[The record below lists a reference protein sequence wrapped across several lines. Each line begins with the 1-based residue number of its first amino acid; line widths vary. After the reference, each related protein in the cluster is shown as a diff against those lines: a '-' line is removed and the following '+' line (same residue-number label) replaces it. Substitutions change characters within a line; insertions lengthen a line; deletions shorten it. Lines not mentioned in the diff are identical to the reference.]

1 MARSNAATPPSAP
14 VHISSPVVVTRP
26 SIRNL
31 ALAGLLV
38 LGAGALGLLV
48 WHLGGTL
55 LLILAAIVLG
65 EGLRPAI
72 WALQRRGVPFG
83 IATGLVYLAL
93 AGGIVLLLVAIA
105 RPLVGESTQ
114 LVQALPG
121 YQKQIQSNANLVLDR
136 LHVDATQLSSLTGS
150 LVGSLA
156 SLSREALGLGGA
168 VAKALFD
175 VVTIAL
181 LSVFWLTARRDLR
194 PWVLGLFD
202 EGNRGQAGIVFD
214 DVAATFAGYV
224 RGVGVNMVAIG
235 ALAFAVCWALHLP
248 APVLLGVAAGLA
260 ELIPLVGP
268 FLGAVPAVLLGFTVG
283 PFYPLLVA
291 ACFLVI
297 QQLESNLLT
306 PLVMRRVVGVRPF
319 TLLGA
324 LLVGSALDGLLGA
337 LVAVPVA
344 AAIQIVI
351 LSVVTPACQKR
362 RRTAAQAEIEPEQ
375 AALRLEEVGT

>member
-1 MARSNAATPPSAP
+1 VP
-14 VHISSPVVVTRP
+14 VLVTRP

-31 ALAGLLV
+31 SLAGLVV
-38 LGAGALGLLV
+38 LGTAALGLMV
-48 WHLGGTL
+48 WRLGDTL
-55 LLILAAIVLG
+55 LLILAAVVLG

-72 WALQRRGVPFG
+72 WELQRHGVPFG
-83 IATGLVYLAL
+83 LATGLVYLAL

-114 LVQALPG
+114 LIQSLPG
-121 YQKQIQSNANLVLDR
+121 YQQQIQSNANLVLAR
-136 LHVDATQLSSLTGS
+136 LHVDQAQLSSLMGS

-156 SLSREALGLGGA
+156 SLSREALGLGGTLA
-168 VAKALFD
+168 RSFFD

-194 PWVLGLFD
+194 PWLVGLFD
-202 EGNRGQAGIVFD
+202 ERHRTQAGSVVD
-214 DVAATFAGYV
+214 EVAATFAGYV

-235 ALAFAVCWALHLP
+235 VLAFAVCWVLHLP
-248 APVLLGVAAGLA
+248 APVLLGLTAGLA

-324 LLVGSALDGLLGA
+324 LLVGSALAGLLGA

-344 AAIQIVI
+344 AAVQIVI
-351 LSVVTPACQKR
+351 LSVVTPAVQNR
-362 RRTAAQAEIEPEQ
+362 RKAVAKLQNEPDDDQ